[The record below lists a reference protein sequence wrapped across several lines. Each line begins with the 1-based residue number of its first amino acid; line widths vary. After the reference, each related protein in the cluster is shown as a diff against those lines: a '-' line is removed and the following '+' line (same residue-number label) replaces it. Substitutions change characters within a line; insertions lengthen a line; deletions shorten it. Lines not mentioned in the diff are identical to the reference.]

1 MKVCKKVT
9 SVFALVLILSL
20 LTGVTGASAATSSD
34 GNHYTYIYDCWGYD
48 RESPDAYSVTRIITG
63 SDYEVRWL
71 QRASGNVCKWYGSL
85 HSRYRK
91 QSYRKNVLS

>member
-20 LTGVTGASAATSSD
+20 LIGVTGASAAT
-34 GNHYTYIYDCWGYD
+34 
-48 RESPDAYSVTRIITG
+48 R
-63 SDYEVRWL
+63 
-71 QRASGNVCKWYGSL
+71 SL

>member
-20 LTGVTGASAATSSD
+20 LIGVTGASAATSSD

-48 RESPDAYSVTRIITG
+48 RESPDAYSVTLRVRIISAVT
-63 SDYEVRWL
+63 S
-71 QRASGNVCKWYGSL
+71 KSL
-85 HSRYRK
+85 RECM
-91 QSYRKNVLS
+91 